1 MLDSFVALQSVRY
14 FALNLSSHLVPSNF
28 ASTAAGSANDELL
41 GVGAK
46 MEFCSKCIQVRR
58 TIYVYPNRRRGFI
71 RVALL
76 EALLAH
82 DRQSIKKSPNID
94 IHPSCHVSRKA
105 I

>member
-1 MLDSFVALQSVRY
+1 MLDSFAVLQSVRF
-14 FALNLSSHLVPSNF
+14 FALILSSHLVPSNF

-46 MEFCSKCIQVRR
+46 LDYCSKCIQVRR
-58 TIYVYPNRRRGFI
+58 TIFGYPNRRRGFI

-76 EALLAH
+76 EALRAD
-82 DRQSIKKSPNID
+82 DRESIKKSPNID
-94 IHPSCHVSRKA
+94 IHQSCHVSRKA